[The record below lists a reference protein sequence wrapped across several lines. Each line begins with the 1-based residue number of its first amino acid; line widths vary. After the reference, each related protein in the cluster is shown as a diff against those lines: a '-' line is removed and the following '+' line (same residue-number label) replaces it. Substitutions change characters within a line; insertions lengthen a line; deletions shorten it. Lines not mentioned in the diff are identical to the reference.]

1 MITLSVKTRDI
12 GVKAKALRKTGYIPG
27 CIYGPNLPESI
38 PIQIEKRLAVSVLK
52 KKGEGGVVNILLN
65 DKNIYVLI
73 KDISRSVSN
82 YSLENINFLA
92 LEAERQIVSTAKVIV
107 RNRENIAGYAILL
120 TDEIPY
126 QALPADIIESVIID
140 LTKIPADGRVT
151 VNDLDISCN
160 KKLKLLVPENRVI
173 IKVNEIRKASYGAP
187 RSDNL
192 LKIDD
197 K

>member
-52 KKGEGGVVNILLN
+52 KKGEGGVVNISLN